1 MSASTTKPY
10 WMPGMTTL
18 VLEQEPRAA
27 RVETDD
33 ERLTV
38 HLTDG
43 RTLSAPLEWY
53 PRLTFATLEERANYA
68 LFRDGYAIYWPDLDE
83 DLHVPG
89 LLAGRRS
96 MESQRSFE
104 RWKEEMQRRRKDPNP
119 EPWGKVLPA
128 DSSGVEPSAG

>member
-1 MSASTTKPY
+1 MSASTNKPY

-18 VLEQEPRAA
+18 VLEQEPKAVRI
-27 RVETDD
+27 ETDD

-43 RTLSAPLEWY
+43 RTLSVPLEWY
-53 PRLTFATLEERANYA
+53 PRLTFATPAERANVE
-68 LFRDGYAIYWPDLDE
+68 LFRDGHAIYWPDLDE

-96 MESQRSFE
+96 MESQRSSE

-119 EPWGKVLPA
+119 KPWGKVLPA

>member
-1 MSASTTKPY
+1 MSASMNKPY

-18 VLEQEPRAA
+18 VLEQEPRAV

-43 RTLSAPLEWY
+43 RTLSVPLEWY
-53 PRLTFATLEERANYA
+53 PRLIFATPEERANVE
-68 LFRDGYAIYWPDLDE
+68 LFRDGHAIYWPDLDE

-96 MESQRSFE
+96 MENQRSFE

-119 EPWGKVLPA
+119 KPWGKVLPA